1 MSASEFPLPV
11 STPEREGI
19 PSAAAEAYLRGLA
32 DTGFCFHSLLILRH
46 GRLVCEAHWK
56 PFDRHFMHRLYSVS
70 KSFVAVATGLLCAR
84 GTLRLTD
91 RVVDF
96 FPEYAAEAAP
106 RLKKATLRDLLLMAA
121 PYGDGSVY
129 HPSMEN
135 WTKTFFT
142 APVSHDPGQVYSYCT
157 EGTTALCAVIRR
169 AAGMDFPQV
178 LRPVFDKIGFSAGA
192 YCIEAPDGFAWG
204 GSGMVA
210 TAADL
215 ALFAQLCCRYGNWN
229 GEQLLPA
236 DFLRE
241 ATSPLIPNW
250 TDGTAPDK
258 CAGYGYQFW
267 CTRHGGFAMRGMG
280 GQCAICLPR
289 EDLVVVTTG
298 YDELNLIGKES
309 PFTALWQHLY
319 PNLHDAPLPE
329 DPRARQRLEAL
340 AGSLVLPAVE
350 GSPSSPLTDK
360 PGAFEYAMDPNAAGF
375 ERVRFDFNGT
385 GGVLRW
391 RDRAGSHA
399 LPFGLGRNEE
409 GLFPEAN
416 LPGRNIGRPLGRGY
430 RCLTSAAF
438 FDPRT
443 LLLHCQICDLY
454 LANLR
459 LAARF
464 DGDRV
469 TLHMRKHAE
478 WFLENMRGFASGT
491 LVSPGAESA
500 FDERSLP

>member
-1 MSASEFPLPV
+1 MTASDCPFPV
-11 STPEREGI
+11 SVPEREGI
-19 PSAAAEAYLRGLA
+19 PSAAVEGYIRELT

-46 GRLVCEAHWK
+46 GRLICETYWK

-70 KSFVAVATGLLCAR
+70 KSFVAAAVGLLCSR

-91 RVVDF
+91 RVTDF
-96 FPEYAAEAAP
+96 FPEYAAEASP
-106 RLKKATLRDLLLMAA
+106 QLKRTTIRDLLLMAA
-121 PYGDGSVY
+121 PYEDGSVY

-169 AAGMDFPQV
+169 AAGMDLPDV
-178 LRPVFDKIGFSAGA
+178 LRPVFDRIGFSPEA

-210 TAADL
+210 TARDL

-236 DFLRE
+236 GFLRE

-250 TDGTAPDK
+250 TEGAAPDQ

-280 GQCAICLPR
+280 GQFAICLPR

-298 YDELNLIGKES
+298 YDELNVIGKEA
-309 PFTALWQHLY
+309 PFTALWRHLY
-319 PNLHDAPLPE
+319 PALRDEPLPE
-329 DPRARQRLEAL
+329 DAQAHRRLEAL
-340 AGSLVLPAVE
+340 AASLELPAV
-350 GSPSSPLTDK
+350 GGCVSSPLTGVAG
-360 PGAFEYAMDPNAAGF
+360 PLEYVMDPNTSGF
-375 ERVRFDFNGT
+375 ERVRFDFSPA
-385 GGVLRW
+385 GGVFRW
-391 RDRAGSHA
+391 RDREGSHS
-399 LPFGLGRNEE
+399 LPFGLGKNEPGTFPQE
-409 GLFPEAN
+409 G

-438 FDPRT
+438 FDPQT
-443 LLLHCQICDLY
+443 LLLHCQVCDLY

-459 LAARF
+459 LTARF

-500 FDERSLP
+500 FDERSSQ